1 MLMKCFFY
9 TCFLMFVFSFLTLK
23 VKAQTVIPLYP
34 GAIPNSIPSSVQEVK
49 FGAVNDIGYSKV
61 SKPTLEIYLPP
72 KEKATGAAIV
82 ICPGGGYAFVS
93 YTHEGIEIARAFNQI
108 GVAAFVLK
116 YRLPSDAIMKDKS
129 IGPLQDAQMAI
140 KTVREGAAKWNIDPH
155 KVGII
160 GFSAGGSLAALT
172 GSHYNDPKIA
182 NPSNTS
188 LRPDFMVLLYPVI
201 SMTDSLTHG
210 GSRNNLIGST
220 PTQEQI
226 RYFSN
231 ELNVTKDTPPSMLV
245 HAEDDKTVNVK
256 NSLYYYNALLKNGVE
271 AEMIIYPKGGHGFG
285 LNNKTTPDN
294 WMERCKNW
302 MISNGWIK

>member
-1 MLMKCFFY
+1 MKCFFY

-49 FGAVNDIGYSKV
+49 SGAANDIGYSKV
-61 SKPTLEIYLPP
+61 SKPTLEIYLP
-72 KEKATGAAIV
+72 EKDKASGAAIV
-82 ICPGGGYAFVS
+82 ICPGGGYAFLS
-93 YTHEGIEIARAFNQI
+93 YNHEGTEIAKAFNQL

-140 KTVREGAAKWNIDPH
+140 KTVREGTAKWNLDPQ
-155 KVGII
+155 KIGII

-172 GSHYNDPKIA
+172 GSHFDDAKI
-182 NPSNTS
+182 NNTNKTS

-210 GSRNNLIGST
+210 GSHNNLIGST
-220 PTQEQI
+220 PTPEQVK
-226 RYFSN
+226 YFSN
-231 ELNVTKDTPPSMLV
+231 EQNVTKNTPPTMLV
-245 HAEDDKTVNVK
+245 HAEDDQTVNVK
-256 NSLYYYNALLKNGVE
+256 NSLYFYNALLKNGVPS
-271 AEMIIYPKGGHGFG
+271 AMIIYPKGGHGFG

-294 WMERCKNW
+294 WMEHCKNW

>member
-9 TCFLMFVFSFLTLK
+9 TCFFLLIFSFSTFRT
-23 VKAQTVIPLYP
+23 KAQTVVPLYP
-34 GAIPNSIPSSVQEVK
+34 GAIPNSISGPDQEVK
-49 FGAVNDIGYSKV
+49 SNDPNNINYSKV
-61 SKPTLEIYLPP
+61 SKPTLEIYLPA

-140 KTVREGAAKWNIDPH
+140 KTVREGAAKWNVDPH

-182 NPSNTS
+182 NPNKTS

-201 SMTDSLTHG
+201 SMTDSLAHG
-210 GSRNNLIGST
+210 GSRHNLIGST

-231 ELNVTKDTPPSMLV
+231 ELNVTKDTPSSMLV

-256 NSLYYYNALLKNGVE
+256 NSLCYYNALLKNGVE

-285 LNNKTTPDN
+285 LNNKNTPDK
-294 WMERCKNW
+294 WMDRCKNW
-302 MISNGWIK
+302 IISNGWIK

>member
-1 MLMKCFFY
+1 M
-9 TCFLMFVFSFLTLK
+9 FLLSIIFLQT
-23 VKAQTVIPLYP
+23 KAQTVVPLYP
-34 GAIPNSIPSSVQEVK
+34 NAIPNSISGPDMEVK
-49 FGAVNDIGYSKV
+49 SGTPDNIHYSKV
-61 SKPTLEIYLPP
+61 SKPTLEIYLPT

-82 ICPGGGYAFVS
+82 ICPGGGYTNLS
-93 YTHEGIEIARAFNQI
+93 YSHEGLEIAQAFNEI
-108 GVAAFVLK
+108 GVAAFILK
-116 YRLPSDAIMKDKS
+116 YRLPSDATMKDKT

-140 KTVREGAAKWNIDPH
+140 KTLREGAAKWNVDPK

-172 GSHYNDPKIA
+172 GSHFNDPKIA
-182 NPSNTS
+182 NSNNTS
-188 LRPDFMVLLYPVI
+188 LRPDFMVLMYGVI

-210 GSRNNLIGST
+210 GSHKNLIGENPSPET
-220 PTQEQI
+220 V

-231 ELNVTKDTPPSMLV
+231 EFNVTANTPPTMLV

-256 NSLYYYNALLKNGVE
+256 NSLYFYQALLKNQVP

-285 LNNKTTPDN
+285 LNNKTTPDK
-294 WMERCKNW
+294 WIDHCKNW

>member
-1 MLMKCFFY
+1 MKCFFY
-9 TCFLMFVFSFLTLK
+9 RAFFSAVFFMLMNNA
-23 VKAQTVIPLYP
+23 KAQTVVPLYP
-34 GAIPNSIPSSVQEVK
+34 GAIPNSIDNNAYQEVK
-49 FGAVNDIGYSKV
+49 SGSANDVGYSKV
-61 SKPTLEIYLPP
+61 TKPTLEIYLPA
-72 KEKATGAAIV
+72 KEKASGAAIV
-82 ICPGGGYAFVS
+82 ICPGGGYAFLS
-93 YTHEGIEIARAFNQI
+93 YDHEGTEIAKAFNEI

-140 KTVREGAAKWNIDPH
+140 KTVREGAAKWNVDPK

-172 GSHYNDPKIA
+172 GSHFNDAKIE
-182 NPSNTS
+182 NTNNTS

-210 GSRNNLIGST
+210 GSHDNLIGKT
-220 PTQEQI
+220 PTPEQV

-231 ELNVTKDTPPSMLV
+231 EQNVTPNTPPTMLV

-256 NSLYYYNALLKNGVE
+256 NSLYFYNALLKNKVP
-271 AEMIIYPKGGHGFG
+271 AAIIIYPKGGHGFG
-285 LNNKTTPDN
+285 LNNKATPDK
-294 WMERCKNW
+294 WMDHVKNW
-302 MISNGWIK
+302 MIGNGWIK

>member
-1 MLMKCFFY
+1 MMLQ
-9 TCFLMFVFSFLTLK
+9 T
-23 VKAQTVIPLYP
+23 KAQTVIPLYP
-34 GAIPNSIPSSVQEVK
+34 GAIPNSINDNAYQEVK
-49 FGAVNDIGYSKV
+49 SGSANNIGYSKV
-61 SKPTLEIYLPP
+61 TKPTLEIYLPA
-72 KEKATGAAIV
+72 KDKATGAAVV

-93 YTHEGIEIARAFNQI
+93 YTHEGIEIAEAFNKI

-140 KTVREGAAKWNIDPH
+140 KTVRENAAKYHIDPN

-182 NPSNTS
+182 NSNNTS

-201 SMTDSLTHG
+201 SMTDSLTHK
-210 GSRNNLIGST
+210 GSLDNLLGLT
-220 PTQEQI
+220 PNPEQV

-231 ELNVTKDTPPSMLV
+231 ELNVTPNTPPTMLV
-245 HAEDDKTVNVK
+245 HAEDDNVVNVK
-256 NSLYYYNALLKNGVE
+256 NSLYYYEALLKNKVP
-271 AEMIIYPKGGHGFG
+271 AELIIYPKGGHGFG

-294 WMERCKNW
+294 WMEHVKNW
-302 MISNGWIK
+302 MIGNGWIK

>member
-1 MLMKCFFY
+1 MKCFFY
-9 TCFLMFVFSFLTLK
+9 TCFFVTSFSLMMLQT
-23 VKAQTVIPLYP
+23 KAQTVIPLYP
-34 GAIPNSIPSSVQEVK
+34 GAIPNSINDNAYQEVK
-49 FGAVNDIGYSKV
+49 SGGANNIGYSKV
-61 SKPTLEIYLPP
+61 TKPTLEIYLPA
-72 KEKATGAAIV
+72 KDKATGAAVV

-93 YTHEGIEIARAFNQI
+93 YTHEGIEIAEAFNKI

-140 KTVREGAAKWNIDPH
+140 KTVRENAAKYHIDPN

-182 NPSNTS
+182 NSNNTS

-201 SMTDSLTHG
+201 SMTDSLTHK
-210 GSRNNLIGST
+210 GSHDNLLGLT
-220 PTQEQI
+220 PNPEQV

-231 ELNVTKDTPPSMLV
+231 ELNVTPNTPPTMLV
-245 HAEDDKTVNVK
+245 HAEDDNVVNVK
-256 NSLYYYNALLKNGVE
+256 NSLYYYEALLKNKVP
-271 AEMIIYPKGGHGFG
+271 AELIIYPKGGHGFG

-294 WMERCKNW
+294 WMEHVKNW
-302 MISNGWIK
+302 MIGNGWIK